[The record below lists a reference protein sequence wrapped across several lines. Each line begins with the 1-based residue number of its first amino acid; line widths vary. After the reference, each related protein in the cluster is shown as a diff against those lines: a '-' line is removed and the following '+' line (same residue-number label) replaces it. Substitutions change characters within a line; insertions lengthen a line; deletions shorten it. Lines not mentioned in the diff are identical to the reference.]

1 MTPKTA
7 LRVDDVSKSFRVQRD
22 RPSFL
27 KERLLGGRRNKPEEF
42 WALRDVSLEIKQGS
56 MYGVIGHN
64 GSGKST
70 LLKLMANIHRPTS
83 GSIAATGRISALLE
97 LGTGFHPELSGRE
110 NIYLNASI
118 LGISRV
124 EIDQRLDDIIDF
136 AGIGEFIDSPVRIYS
151 SGMKVRLGFSVAVHV
166 DPEILLLDEVIAVGD
181 ERFKR
186 LCFEHMYSL
195 RQSGVTIVLV
205 THSMGQVQTMCD
217 EATWLVRGEVR
228 DQGDAVDVAGRYL
241 QEVNDLDGRT
251 GDEAADLLK
260 RDTRGTRR
268 GSQEVEVTGVTFMNG
283 RAMITP
289 FAAAG
294 RPVTVLVAYD
304 AHERVE
310 DPVFALKFHTNSGT
324 VVAAPDMKHQ
334 RYASG
339 PIEGPGVF
347 AYSIDELHLLPGTYH
362 VTAGVYDSSHQHV
375 YDERQREFELTVQ
388 TGTIGPSGEGW
399 FDLGGRWRPARPDG
413 GPVPG
418 GAGVAAGPHA
428 DPA

>member
-1 MTPKTA
+1 MKPGIA
-7 LRVDDVSKSFRVQRD
+7 LSVENVSKSFRVQRD
-22 RPSFL
+22 KPSYL
-27 KERLLGGRRNKPEEF
+27 KERILGGRRSRPEEF
-42 WALRDVSLEIKQGS
+42 WALSDVSLDIKQGS

-70 LLKLMANIHRPTS
+70 LLKLMANIHRPTGGKITS
-83 GSIAATGRISALLE
+83 SGRISALLE

-118 LGISRV
+118 LGISRG

-181 ERFKR
+181 ERFRR
-186 LCFEHMYSL
+186 LCFEHMFTL

-217 EATWLVRGEVR
+217 EVTWLVKGEVR
-228 DQGDAVDVAGRYL
+228 DQGDAVDVASRYL
-241 QEVNDLDGRT
+241 QEVNDIDGRT
-251 GDEAADLLK
+251 GEDAAALLH

-268 GSQEVEVTGVTFMNG
+268 GTREIEVTGVSFMNG
-283 RAMITP
+283 RSMITP

-294 RPVTVLVAYD
+294 RPVTVRVTYD
-304 AHERVE
+304 AHEMIQ
-310 DPVFALKFHTNSGT
+310 DPVFALKFHTDSGS
-324 VVAAPDMKHQ
+324 VVTATDMKHQ
-334 RYASG
+334 RFSTGTVTGSG
-339 PIEGPGVF
+339 MFV
-347 AYSIDELHLLPGTYH
+347 YQIDKLHLLPGTYH
-362 VTAGVYDSSHQHV
+362 VTAGIYDKSRLHV

-388 TGTIGPSGEGW
+388 TGTIAAAKEGW
-399 FDLGGRWRPARPDG
+399 FDLGGEWAVAGPGQFPERVARTAADDG
-413 GPVPG
+413 GG
-418 GAGVAAGPHA
+418 DAS
-428 DPA
+428 

>member
-1 MTPKTA
+1 
-7 LRVDDVSKSFRVQRD
+7 
-22 RPSFL
+22 
-27 KERLLGGRRNKPEEF
+27 
-42 WALRDVSLEIKQGS
+42 
-56 MYGVIGHN
+56 
-64 GSGKST
+64 
-70 LLKLMANIHRPTS
+70 MANNYRPNS
-83 GSIAATGRISALLE
+83 GSISASGRISALLE

-118 LGISRV
+118 LGISKG

-186 LCFEHMYSL
+186 MCFEHMYTL

-217 EATWLVRGEVR
+217 EVTWLVKGEVR
-228 DQGDAVDVAGRYL
+228 DQGDAVDVASRYL
-241 QEVNDLDGRT
+241 QEVNAIDGRT
-251 GDEAADLLK
+251 GDEAAALLH
-260 RDTRGTRR
+260 RDTRGARR
-268 GSQEVEVTGVTFMNG
+268 GTQEVEVTGVTFMNG
-283 RAMITP
+283 RGMITP

-294 RPVTVLVAYD
+294 QPVTVRVAYD
-304 AHERVE
+304 AHERIE
-310 DPVFALKFHTNSGT
+310 DAVFALKFHTDSGT
-324 VVAAPDMKHQ
+324 VVTAPDMKHQ

-347 AYSIDELHLLPGTYH
+347 AYSIERLQLLPGTYH
-362 VTAGVYDSSHQHV
+362 VTAGIYDRSHQHV

-388 TGTIGPSGEGW
+388 TGTIRPTSEGW
-399 FDLGGRWRPARPDG
+399 FDLGGEWGAAGSVQGGARPAPAVTDG
-413 GPVPG
+413 GEAEPS
-418 GAGVAAGPHA
+418 
-428 DPA
+428 